1 MTPENIKYIID
12 SVSNANLQRSVDNFD
27 RRCEK
32 FLEELGELAEARLG
46 YTSKNNPKNK
56 TLDDVK
62 EEAVDVLIVALDI
75 SLTPFSFFSSTNEIK
90 NELYE
95 YLEYDASDAG
105 IAFVGSKNTDDSF
118 RWLYNNSIKYTIM
131 YFSDFWRKDKIHG
144 KNRRNDIASIIK
156 KFVSHVF
163 CIVKCT
169 FKFADEQEI
178 IDMVDKKIS
187 KWLNGRSTVITIDDE
202 G

>member
-56 TLDDVK
+56 TLNDVK

-75 SLTPFSFFSSTNEIK
+75 SLTPFSFFSSTDEIK
-90 NELYE
+90 NELS
-95 YLEYDASDAG
+95 YLYKSL
-105 IAFVGSKNTDDSF
+105 S
-118 RWLYNNSIKYTIM
+118 
-131 YFSDFWRKDKIHG
+131 RKQSPIDEAKMRSAL
-144 KNRRNDIASIIK
+144 KSLL
-156 KFVSHVF
+156 
-163 CIVKCT
+163 
-169 FKFADEQEI
+169 ADE
-178 IDMVDKKIS
+178 
-187 KWLNGRSTVITIDDE
+187 ST
-202 G
+202 